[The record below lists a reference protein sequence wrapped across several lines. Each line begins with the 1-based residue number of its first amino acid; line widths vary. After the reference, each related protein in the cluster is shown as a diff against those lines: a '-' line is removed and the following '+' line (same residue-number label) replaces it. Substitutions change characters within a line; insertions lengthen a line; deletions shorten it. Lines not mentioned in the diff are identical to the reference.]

1 MKISLRVPRV
11 DQKIV
16 QMDIHAL
23 NSSTDL
29 HELYQFEVSNTF
41 AALPSILSDK
51 ARQDKYDEIFNPLVP
66 DVHEKFTHI

>member
-1 MKISLRVPRV
+1 MKISLRVPSF

-29 HELYQFEVSNTF
+29 HELYQIEVSNTF

-51 ARQDKYDEIFNPLVP
+51 ARQEKYDEIFNPLVP
-66 DVHEKFTHI
+66 GVHEKFTHI